1 MADKDVNKD
10 KDDTGE
16 LNDPNT
22 GAPKADSAETETEK
36 GVRSIGASALT
47 KENQRLQ
54 AAMEERLQKD
64 DLTSQLTQE
73 DLAGLPETSRMA
85 FGTQPDRAKWYRKLP
100 INMGTAEIPPD
111 VPRWRVEIDGLG
123 PTVEPTGLDIIGDAV
138 LGRGRVGSQ
147 PADFDFDQ
155 FGALEQGVS
164 RRHALLRPTANHL
177 YIIDLGSTNG
187 TLHNGLPLGPGIA
200 RSLKNSDTVTL
211 GRLSFTI
218 KIIDGPGLHR
228 SPSAPADAPEEGDS
242 TRPLTTE
249 TGGVAAPYVSPTE
262 TNRPKITQEI
272 IDAYKKKEEEK
283 NQQDK

>member
-1 MADKDVNKD
+1 MVEKDVND
-10 KDDTGE
+10 TKDDTGE
-16 LNDPNT
+16 LNEPES
-22 GAPKADSAETETEK
+22 GKAEVETEK

-64 DLTSQLTQE
+64 DLTSQLTSE
-73 DLAGLPETSRMA
+73 DLAALPEHARMA
-85 FGTQPDRAKWYRKLP
+85 FGTQPERAKWYRKLP

-111 VPRWRVEIDGLG
+111 VPRWRVEIEGLG
-123 PTVEPTGLDIIGDAV
+123 PGVEPTGLDIIGDAV

-211 GRLSFTI
+211 GRLSFTV

-228 SPSAPADAPEEGDS
+228 ASPAPAADAAEEGDS

-249 TGGVAAPYVSPTE
+249 TGGVAAPYVAPTE
-262 TNRPKITQEI
+262 TNRPKITQDV

-283 NQQDK
+283 KQADS